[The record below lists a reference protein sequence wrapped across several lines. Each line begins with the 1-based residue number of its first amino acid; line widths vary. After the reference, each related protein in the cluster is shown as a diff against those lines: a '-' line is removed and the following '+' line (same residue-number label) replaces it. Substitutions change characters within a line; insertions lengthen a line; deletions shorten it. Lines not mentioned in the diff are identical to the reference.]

1 MKNLKT
7 PLGIIGLIYIIFGLV
22 MNIWMFIGGWWPT
35 YLYFISIGI
44 GILFLLINGLTKR
57 LPKFKIWQLLL
68 GISPVIAFYVFIQ
81 VNKSSEDIF
90 IINDNF
96 KGTIVIIYGQENGKE
111 KEFEK
116 DKRIYRIPNNG
127 ILKTKFEL
135 KGEVASFGKYYYE
148 TEQNQKLR
156 LETFPFDKPFPDST
170 KIYVHSWQLGNATD
184 SEGHKFT
191 YQQATI
197 GNKTDT
203 LETDIFKLLEK
214 CNTYGNNIYI
224 K

>member
-1 MKNLKT
+1 
-7 PLGIIGLIYIIFGLV
+7 
-22 MNIWMFIGGWWPT
+22 MNVWMFIGEWWPT
-35 YLYFISIGI
+35 YLHFISMGI

-81 VNKSSEDIF
+81 INKSSEDIF

-96 KGTIVIIYGQENGKE
+96 KGTIVIIYGQENGTK

-116 DKRIYRIPNNG
+116 DKRIYRIPNSG

-135 KGEVASFGKYYYE
+135 KGEVASFGEYYYE
-148 TEQNQKLR
+148 TEQNQR
-156 LETFPFDKPFPDST
+156 ISLETFPYDKPFPDST
-170 KIYVHSWQLGNATD
+170 KIYVHSWQLGNTTD
-184 SEGHKFT
+184 SDGNKLT

-197 GNKTDT
+197 GSKNDT

-214 CNTYGNNIYI
+214 
-224 K
+224 